1 MSFSGSVYG
10 LICIVTV
17 DDNVDTNIIIS
28 SQWTLPTNNII
39 TDMIHHTISNT
50 TEKVSTLSLQHNLTF
65 IPLRSDDSGIYKCNT
80 TISSEVGDEYITN
93 AYNISSHKISVKGE
107 PYWMSMSVV
116 IIIISL
122 CLELPLSGVKITFT
136 STIGSGDDRCL
147 RLKFTDSSNSLTCMA
162 DNIPSNLLHPPMIEI
177 LEKDI
182 STNKT
187 FLTQDISNSV
197 SEQFTCRVCINI
209 PEANIIDHCSDESV
223 VISDSGEFISKHV

>member
-1 MSFSGSVYG
+1 MSFNGTVYG
-10 LICIVTV
+10 LTCIVTV

-28 SQWTLPTNNII
+28 SQWILP

-50 TEKVSTLSLQHNLTF
+50 TEKVLKLSLQHSLTF
-65 IPLRSDDSGIYKCNT
+65 IPLRSDNSGIYRCNT
-80 TISSEVGDEYITN
+80 TISSEGGDEYITN

-116 IIIISL
+116 INNNIFIISL
-122 CLELPLSGVKITFT
+122 YLELPLPGVKITFT
-136 STIGSGDDRCL
+136 STIGSGDDSCL

-162 DNIPSNLLHPPMIEI
+162 ENIPSNLLHPPMIEI
-177 LEKDI
+177 LEINI

-209 PEANIIDHCSDESV
+209 PEAEIMDHCSNESV
-223 VISDSGEFISKHV
+223 VITDSGVFISKHV

>member
-1 MSFSGSVYG
+1 MPFSGTVYG

-28 SQWTLPTNNII
+28 SQWILP

-50 TEKVSTLSLQHNLTF
+50 TVKVSTLSLQHNLTLT
-65 IPLRSDDSGIYKCNT
+65 PLRSDNSGIYKCNT
-80 TISSEVGDEYITN
+80 TISSEGGAEYISN
-93 AYNISSHKISVKGE
+93 AYNISSHEISVKSE
-107 PYWMSMSVV
+107 PYWISMSVV
-116 IIIISL
+116 IIIIYL
-122 CLELPLSGVKITFT
+122 CLELPLPGVKITFT
-136 STIGSGDDRCL
+136 STIGSGDDSCL
-147 RLKFTDSSNSLTCMA
+147 GLKFTDSSNSLICMA

-187 FLTQDISNSV
+187 FLTLNISNSV

-209 PEANIIDHCSDESV
+209 PEAEIMDHCSNESV
-223 VISDSGEFISKHV
+223 VISDNGEFISKHV